1 MKKLKL
7 IRKSE
12 PFIFTPLYSSAAS
25 DVYKRQNV
33 KFNGSNMI
41 QLAVSH

>member
-7 IRKSE
+7 IRKLE
-12 PFIFTPLYSSAAS
+12 PFAFQMGKNL
-25 DVYKRQNV
+25 

-41 QLAVSH
+41 RLAVSY